1 MSPLPPPLEKLL
13 SAVARTS
20 DDSWAEFARE
30 YSTLLLH
37 VARSTSTSRD
47 DAMDAY
53 AYLLERL
60 SENDY
65 RRLRAYTVN
74 PNSKFTTWLVVVARR
89 ICVDHNRLKYGR
101 LRAVE
106 SVSERERLDRRRR
119 LENLSDRL
127 EGGDDIADESTIQP
141 DRAVEAAELSTLV
154 ASAVSALPPGDQLL
168 IRLRFEDGLSAAE
181 IADMLRFPSQFHVYR
196 RLNALLDTLRASLRA
211 RGIESAAS

>member
-1 MSPLPPPLEKLL
+1 MSPLPPLLEKLL
-13 SAVARTS
+13 SAVGRTG
-20 DDSWAEFARE
+20 DDAWAEFARE

-37 VARSTSTSRD
+37 VARSSSTSRD

-60 SENDY
+60 SQNDY

-89 ICVDHNRLKYGR
+89 ICIDHNRLKYGR
-101 LRAVE
+101 LREVE
-106 SVSERERLDRRRR
+106 SAGERERLNSRRR

-127 EGGDDIADESTIQP
+127 EGGDDVADETTIQP
-141 DRAVEAAELSTLV
+141 DRAVEATELSAHLTL
-154 ASAVSALPPGDQLL
+154 AVSALPPGDQLL

-181 IADMLRFPSQFHVYR
+181 IADVLRFPSQFHVYR
-196 RLNALLDTLRASLRA
+196 RINVLLDTLRASLRA